1 MNFSWKIDEKSIRE
15 IQESLKGFERKVRN
29 KIIRQGARDWAN
41 DTTGVIKSNITWN
54 DKVLKKYVTS
64 KIKTLKRGRGI
75 WVGVGIRSGVR
86 VGQGIDS
93 HWAGTKARW
102 YNDGWTAYP
111 KGRKSGRTG
120 KDWRLGLR
128 GVGGTK
134 VYQTNFITNAGEL
147 MLPRLPQ
154 YIVNSIQSAIQE
166 QGR

>member
-15 IQESLKGFERKVRN
+15 IQESLRGFERKVRN
-29 KIIRQGARDWAN
+29 KIIRQGGRQWAN
-41 DTTGVIKSNITWN
+41 DTIDVVKSNITWN
-54 DKVLKKYVTS
+54 SKNVKKHIAS
-64 KIKTLKRGRGI
+64 KIKTLKRGRGVWI
-75 WVGVGIRSGVR
+75 GVGVRGGVKVDSGW
-86 VGQGIDS
+86 I
-93 HWAGTKARW
+93 GTKARW

-120 KDWRLGLR
+120 KGWRNGLR
-128 GVGGTK
+128 GVGGRK
-134 VYQTNFITNAGEL
+134 VYETNFIIKAGEQ